1 VAHERSPNWRRRP
14 VQEQQTGGSSAQ
26 LPPWWLNEQASVY
39 ISGKDDP
46 GKRRVFNHPGLRVT
60 AEVGAGCAARP
71 GARLAGAAGAGD
83 ATGAGAAPLL
93 GGAGVWV

>member
-1 VAHERSPNWRRRP
+1 MSCQDAAGTRE
-14 VQEQQTGGSSAQ
+14 
-26 LPPWWLNEQASVY
+26 LPPGWLNEQASVY

-46 GKRRVFNHPGLRVT
+46 GKRRVFDHLAYVLPLRWVR
-60 AEVGAGCAARP
+60 AGAARP